1 VSGRVLRE
9 PLLHFAVLGAAL
21 FVGYG
26 LVRPSSAD
34 SDTIV
39 VTAGQVA
46 SLEAQFVSAWQR
58 PPTDQERSAII
69 EGHVRDEVLYREGV
83 ALGLDRDDP
92 VIRNRV
98 KQKVE
103 VLSEDALGVE
113 PTEADLAQYLA
124 AHAEEF
130 AIPPEVTFEQ
140 VYFDPARRGATLE
153 RDMTA
158 ALAAL
163 RGGRS
168 AQAFGDQTLLA
179 RRMDNAL
186 PSDVAARFGSEF
198 AQGVAMLP
206 AGPWQGPVQST
217 YGLHIVRV
225 IDRGRPVAP
234 TLADARDLVARE
246 WSRTRAVDL
255 REQFYRTLRQRYTV
269 TVEPAAMAST
279 QPEVQ

>member
-1 VSGRVLRE
+1 MRRVLRE

-21 FVGYG
+21 FVAYG

-46 SLEAQFVSAWQR
+46 SLEAQFASAWQR
-58 PPTDQERSAII
+58 PPTEKERRAII
-69 EGHVRDEVLYREGV
+69 EGHVRDEVLYREGL

-103 VLSEDALGVE
+103 VMSEDALGAE

-153 RDMTA
+153 RDMAA

-163 RGGRS
+163 RGGRG
-168 AQAFGDQTLLA
+168 AHGFGDRTLLVA
-179 RRMDNAL
+179 RMDNVL
-186 PSDVAARFGSEF
+186 PSDIAARFGSEF
-198 AQGVAMLP
+198 AQGITALP
-206 AGPWQGPVQST
+206 AGPWQGPVRST
-217 YGLHIVRV
+217 YGLHMVRV
-225 IDRGRPVAP
+225 IHRGKPVVPA
-234 TLADARDLVARE
+234 LVYARDLVARE
-246 WSRTRAVDL
+246 WSRARAVEM
-255 REQFYRTLRQRYTV
+255 REQFYKSLRQRYTV
-269 TVEPAAMAST
+269 TVEPSAMAST
-279 QPEVQ
+279 QSEVR